1 MIRGC
6 DMGNL
11 VKLENVFVLILV
23 LSLYAIFDFSFWIFL
38 ICLLAP
44 DLTAIGYVFNKR
56 IGSMVY
62 NVGHTY
68 ALPSLVTLLYLLLN
82 EPVLLQIA
90 LIWLAHIS
98 IDRTLGYG
106 LKYASDFKITT
117 VQKL

>member
-1 MIRGC
+1 MTKGC
-6 DMGNL
+6 YRRNL

-23 LSLYAIFDFSFWIFL
+23 LSLYATFDFSFWLFL
-38 ICLLAP
+38 VFLLVS

-82 EPVLLQIA
+82 EPVLFQIA
-90 LIWLAHIS
+90 IIWLVHIS
-98 IDRTLGYG
+98 MDRALGFG

-117 VQKL
+117 IQKL

>member
-1 MIRGC
+1 
-6 DMGNL
+6 MGNL
-11 VKLENVFVLILV
+11 VKLESTFVLILV
-23 LSLYAIFDFSFWIFL
+23 LSIYAIFDFSFWIFL
-38 ICLLAP
+38 IFLLAP

-62 NVGHTY
+62 NVGHMY
-68 ALPSLVTLLYLLLN
+68 VLSILVTILYLWAKA
-82 EPVLLQIA
+82 PVLLQIA
-90 LIWLAHIS
+90 LIWLANIS